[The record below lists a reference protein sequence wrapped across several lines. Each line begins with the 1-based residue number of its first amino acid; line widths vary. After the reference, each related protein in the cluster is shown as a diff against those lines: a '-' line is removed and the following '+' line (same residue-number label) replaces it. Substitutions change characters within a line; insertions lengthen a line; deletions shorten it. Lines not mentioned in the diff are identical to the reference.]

1 MSMHEGNAPAATP
14 FTLLMAEL
22 AGRRLAAR
30 HRRSTASDMRYGTF
44 MTIVER
50 QSGLPRPPAERAV
63 HATLE
68 TLAERISGGEA
79 EDIAAFLPRE
89 LRRYLTSKPEPAEPF
104 DLREFVRRVARREG
118 VDEQAA
124 LEHAMAVFV
133 ALGVAVAPGEL
144 RDMAAQLP
152 TEYEPLLQAAGLGRT
167 RVAGL
172 TFEEPDV
179 AGRVAEL
186 NGLDRD
192 AARRA
197 TEAVLQVL
205 AVRISAGEV
214 QDLEDELPP
223 ELRPA
228 LERGLAES
236 RAGRRMTEREFL
248 ARVAELEGVSL
259 EEAERHAHAVFQAL
273 REILS
278 DKEFS
283 DVTAQLSEDFAPL
296 LA

>member
-1 MSMHEGNAPAATP
+1 
-14 FTLLMAEL
+14 
-22 AGRRLAAR
+22 
-30 HRRSTASDMRYGTF
+30 
-44 MTIVER
+44 
-50 QSGLPRPPAERAV
+50 
-63 HATLE
+63 
-68 TLAERISGGEA
+68 
-79 EDIAAFLPRE
+79 
-89 LRRYLTSKPEPAEPF
+89 
-104 DLREFVRRVARREG
+104 
-118 VDEQAA
+118 
-124 LEHAMAVFV
+124 
-133 ALGVAVAPGEL
+133 
-144 RDMAAQLP
+144 
-152 TEYEPLLQAAGLGRT
+152 
-167 RVAGL
+167 L

-214 QDLEDELPP
+214 QDLEEELPP

-248 ARVAELEGVSL
+248 ARVAELEGVSR